1 MKLQLVPART
11 GFSWVKLGVKTFFRQ
26 PLAMAGLF
34 FMFMAAVS
42 VLSVVPLVGSAVALA
57 LVPAATLGLM
67 AATREATEGRF
78 PMPVTLIT
86 AFRSGAA
93 RAQPML
99 ILGGLYALSLLMV
112 LALGSLFSDPQAMP
126 VDLANSEVTP
136 EMMSAALFSPGLW
149 VAMVLY
155 VPVLMAFWHAPALV
169 HWHGVSPAK
178 SLFFSL
184 AACWGNRG
192 AMFFYGIGWVGV
204 FLLGGMVLSLLGA
217 MLGGAQ
223 AMQLILYPAVLLMAA
238 MFHTSIYFSFRDSFS
253 TGESADLPT
262 TPEGDAS

>member
-11 GFSWVKLGVKTFFRQ
+11 GFTWVRLGVKTFFRQ

-34 FMFMAAVS
+34 FMFLAAVS
-42 VLSVVPLVGSAVALA
+42 LLSVVPLIGSAVSLA

-112 LALGSLFSDPQAMP
+112 LALGSLFSGPQAMP
-126 VDLANSEVTP
+126 VDLAN
-136 EMMSAALFSPGLW
+136 
-149 VAMVLY
+149 
-155 VPVLMAFWHAPALV
+155 
-169 HWHGVSPAK
+169 
-178 SLFFSL
+178 
-184 AACWGNRG
+184 N
-192 AMFFYGIGWVGV
+192 
-204 FLLGGMVLSLLGA
+204 
-217 MLGGAQ
+217 
-223 AMQLILYPAVLLMAA
+223 
-238 MFHTSIYFSFRDSFS
+238 
-253 TGESADLPT
+253 
-262 TPEGDAS
+262 